1 MNVFKRLT
9 AAVAI
14 VGVAALVL
22 SSCSTEARAERKGKK
37 AGDEICKVRNSDNTD
52 EAQRHLR
59 KAQDDLQDLSRF
71 VGRDINQDAADV
83 QRNLQQL
90 ANDVSKGKDVRQ
102 QDVNAISRNVQQVS
116 STASGAAKAAYDGI
130 EEGLANCD

>member
-1 MNVFKRLT
+1 VNVCKRLT
-9 AAVAI
+9 AVVAM
-14 VGVAALVL
+14 GVAAFVL
-22 SSCSTEARAERKGKK
+22 SSCSTEARAERKGKQ
-37 AGDEICKVRNSDNTD
+37 AGDQICKVRNADNSDA
-52 EAQRHLR
+52 AQRHLR

-71 VGRDINQDAADV
+71 LGRDINQDAADV

-102 QDVNAISRNVQQVS
+102 QDVNAISRNLQQVS
-116 STASGAAKAAYDGI
+116 STAGGAAKAAYDGI